1 MTSTSPTPDLSTL
14 SLNAQP
20 SQRPHDSYDY
30 DGLTGV
36 NLRQQYHFSTTPMV
50 AGQMPYSPLDVSQS
64 SPLKAKSSRAGL
76 PTVRSSE
83 TLSLSSLFWYSVYTH
98 VFLLFLKQWMDTQ
111 AAVADPRSMSPP
123 TNSDLSSGGSPPMAH
138 VAAPLQPTTPGQIGD
153 DEIIPT
159 AIVIKNIPFNVKR
172 ETLLDIIVSPFHF
185 VSMALT
191 LFLSCVASPHCLR

>member
-1 MTSTSPTPDLSTL
+1 
-14 SLNAQP
+14 
-20 SQRPHDSYDY
+20 
-30 DGLTGV
+30 
-36 NLRQQYHFSTTPMV
+36 
-50 AGQMPYSPLDVSQS
+50 
-64 SPLKAKSSRAGL
+64 
-76 PTVRSSE
+76 
-83 TLSLSSLFWYSVYTH
+83 
-98 VFLLFLKQWMDTQ
+98 MDTQ

-191 LFLSCVASPHCLR
+191 LFSCCRVLHRLIVYVRPPCLSQHHTPSTITWIPKARSAVWHLQTSARLRMLTRSWSL